1 MMKDMQV
8 LDFALDLGL
17 DFRHMN
23 DSLGDALHG
32 DTLTSDGMRCH

>member
-1 MMKDMQV
+1 MTKGMQV
-8 LDFALDLGL
+8 LDFALDPGL

-32 DTLTSDGMRCH
+32 DTLTSGSRRCH